1 MLRQDKERIVSELAE
16 RLKSSQNLLVADYRG
31 LTMPEIDELRSKLL
45 ETGARFSVV
54 KNTLTRLAA
63 EEAGVKQLL
72 ELVDG
77 PTAIAFIDADGD
89 PAAAAKILNDT
100 ARAHDVL
107 VIRGGLLEG
116 DTVSDVE
123 IKRLATLPPTEVL
136 RAQFAGTVAA
146 PLTTIVG
153 LFTAPLRDL
162 VNVID
167 ARITQLQEQ
176 GDSLAEREAARP
188 GTRVAVVSGD
198 RDLYQLV
205 RDPDISVLY
214 PIKGVTELLRVDGL
228 CRAHGVPLSLHCGP
242 AIHAHPG
249 TALSQLVHLE
259 YFHDHVRIE
268 SMLFDGVLSPLG
280 GELRPDR
287 SRPGLGLELK
297 RGDAERFRVR

>member
-31 LTMPEIDELRSKLL
+31 LSMPEIDELRSKLL

-63 EEAGVKQLL
+63 EEAGMKQLL
-72 ELVDG
+72 DLIDG
-77 PTAIAFIDADGD
+77 PTAIAFIDAEGD

-123 IKRLATLPPTEVL
+123 IKRLATLPPADVV
-136 RAQFAGTVAA
+136 RAQFAGAVAA

-162 VNVID
+162 VNVLD

-176 GDSLAEREAARP
+176 GETVAEPEAEATA
-188 GTRVAVVSGD
+188 GTEEPQAEVPAEEPQAIADEQSEETPSPDGDQPSGD
-198 RDLYQLV
+198 SEEEQ
-205 RDPDISVLY
+205 
-214 PIKGVTELLRVDGL
+214 E
-228 CRAHGVPLSLHCGP
+228 
-242 AIHAHPG
+242 
-249 TALSQLVHLE
+249 E
-259 YFHDHVRIE
+259 
-268 SMLFDGVLSPLG
+268 
-280 GELRPDR
+280 
-287 SRPGLGLELK
+287 
-297 RGDAERFRVR
+297 

>member
-31 LTMPEIDELRSKLL
+31 LSMPEIDELRSKLL

-63 EEAGVKQLL
+63 EEAGVKELL
-72 ELVDG
+72 DLIDG
-77 PTAIAFIDADGD
+77 PTAIAFIDAEGD

-123 IKRLATLPPTEVL
+123 IKRLATLPPADVL
-136 RAQFAGTVAA
+136 RAQFAGAVAA

-162 VNVID
+162 VNVLD

-176 GDSLAEREAARP
+176 GETVPEPEAEAAAETEEP
-188 GTRVAVVSGD
+188 QAEAPAEEPEAEANEQSEETPSPDGDQPSGD
-198 RDLYQLV
+198 SEEEQ
-205 RDPDISVLY
+205 
-214 PIKGVTELLRVDGL
+214 E
-228 CRAHGVPLSLHCGP
+228 
-242 AIHAHPG
+242 
-249 TALSQLVHLE
+249 E
-259 YFHDHVRIE
+259 
-268 SMLFDGVLSPLG
+268 
-280 GELRPDR
+280 
-287 SRPGLGLELK
+287 
-297 RGDAERFRVR
+297 

>member
-16 RLKSSQNLLVADYRG
+16 RLKNSQNLLVADYRG

-77 PTAIAFIDADGD
+77 PTAIAFIDAEGD

-123 IKRLATLPPTEVL
+123 VKRLATLPPAEVL

-153 LFTAPLRDL
+153 LFTAPVRDL

-176 GDSLAEREAARP
+176 GDSLPEREAEAP
-188 GTRVAVVSGD
+188 AEEPTAEAETSEPEAAVEEAPAEEAS
-198 RDLYQLV
+198 
-205 RDPDISVLY
+205 
-214 PIKGVTELLRVDGL
+214 TEE
-228 CRAHGVPLSLHCGP
+228 P
-242 AIHAHPG
+242 A
-249 TALSQLVHLE
+249 Q
-259 YFHDHVRIE
+259 E
-268 SMLFDGVLSPLG
+268 SNEEGQ
-280 GELRPDR
+280 E
-287 SRPGLGLELK
+287 E
-297 RGDAERFRVR
+297 

>member
-16 RLKSSQNLLVADYRG
+16 RLKNSQNLLVADYRG
-31 LTMPEIDELRSKLL
+31 LSMPEIDELRSKLL

-72 ELVDG
+72 DLIDG
-77 PTAIAFIDADGD
+77 PTAIAFIDAEGD

-100 ARAHDVL
+100 ARAHEVL

-123 IKRLATLPPTEVL
+123 IKRLATLPPADVV
-136 RAQFAGTVAA
+136 RAQFAGAVAA

-162 VNVID
+162 VNVLD

-176 GDSLAEREAARP
+176 GETVPEPEAEAAAETEEP
-188 GTRVAVVSGD
+188 QAEAPAEEPEAEADEQSEETPSPDGDQPSGD
-198 RDLYQLV
+198 SEEEQ
-205 RDPDISVLY
+205 
-214 PIKGVTELLRVDGL
+214 E
-228 CRAHGVPLSLHCGP
+228 
-242 AIHAHPG
+242 
-249 TALSQLVHLE
+249 E
-259 YFHDHVRIE
+259 
-268 SMLFDGVLSPLG
+268 
-280 GELRPDR
+280 
-287 SRPGLGLELK
+287 
-297 RGDAERFRVR
+297 

>member
-31 LTMPEIDELRSKLL
+31 LSMPEIDELRSKLL

-63 EEAGVKQLL
+63 EEAGVKELL
-72 ELVDG
+72 DLIDG
-77 PTAIAFIDADGD
+77 PTAIAFIDAEGD

-123 IKRLATLPPTEVL
+123 IKRLATLPPADVV
-136 RAQFAGTVAA
+136 RAQFAGAVAA

-162 VNVID
+162 VNVLD

-176 GDSLAEREAARP
+176 GETVPEPEAEAAAETEEP
-188 GTRVAVVSGD
+188 QAEAPAEEPEAEADEQSGETPSPDGDQPSGD
-198 RDLYQLV
+198 SEEEQ
-205 RDPDISVLY
+205 
-214 PIKGVTELLRVDGL
+214 E
-228 CRAHGVPLSLHCGP
+228 
-242 AIHAHPG
+242 
-249 TALSQLVHLE
+249 E
-259 YFHDHVRIE
+259 
-268 SMLFDGVLSPLG
+268 
-280 GELRPDR
+280 
-287 SRPGLGLELK
+287 
-297 RGDAERFRVR
+297 

>member
-1 MLRQDKERIVSELAE
+1 MLRQDKERIVGELAE

-45 ETGARFSVV
+45 EIGARFSVV

-72 ELVDG
+72 DLIDG
-77 PTAIAFIDADGD
+77 PTAIAFIDAEGD

-123 IKRLATLPPTEVL
+123 IKRLATLPPADVV
-136 RAQFAGTVAA
+136 RAQFAGAVAA

-162 VNVID
+162 VNVLD

-176 GDSLAEREAARP
+176 GETVPEPEAEAAAETEEP
-188 GTRVAVVSGD
+188 QAEVSAEEPQAEADEQSEETPSPDGDQPSGD
-198 RDLYQLV
+198 SDEEQ
-205 RDPDISVLY
+205 
-214 PIKGVTELLRVDGL
+214 E
-228 CRAHGVPLSLHCGP
+228 
-242 AIHAHPG
+242 
-249 TALSQLVHLE
+249 E
-259 YFHDHVRIE
+259 
-268 SMLFDGVLSPLG
+268 
-280 GELRPDR
+280 
-287 SRPGLGLELK
+287 
-297 RGDAERFRVR
+297 

>member
-31 LTMPEIDELRSKLL
+31 LSMPEIDELRSKLL

-63 EEAGVKQLL
+63 EEAGVKELL
-72 ELVDG
+72 DLIDG
-77 PTAIAFIDADGD
+77 PTAIAFIDAEGD

-100 ARAHDVL
+100 ARAHEVL

-123 IKRLATLPPTEVL
+123 IKRLATLPPADVV
-136 RAQFAGTVAA
+136 RAQFAGAVAG

-162 VNVID
+162 VNVLD

-176 GDSLAEREAARP
+176 GETVPEPEAEAAAETEEPQAEARAEEP
-188 GTRVAVVSGD
+188 QAEADEQSEETPSPDGDQPSGD
-198 RDLYQLV
+198 SEEEQ
-205 RDPDISVLY
+205 
-214 PIKGVTELLRVDGL
+214 E
-228 CRAHGVPLSLHCGP
+228 
-242 AIHAHPG
+242 
-249 TALSQLVHLE
+249 E
-259 YFHDHVRIE
+259 
-268 SMLFDGVLSPLG
+268 
-280 GELRPDR
+280 
-287 SRPGLGLELK
+287 
-297 RGDAERFRVR
+297 

>member
-1 MLRQDKERIVSELAE
+1 MLRQDKERIVGELAE

-72 ELVDG
+72 DLIDG
-77 PTAIAFIDADGD
+77 PTAIAFIDAEGD

-107 VIRGGLLEG
+107 VIRGGLFEG

-123 IKRLATLPPTEVL
+123 IKQLATLPPADVV
-136 RAQFAGTVAA
+136 RAQFAGAVAA

-162 VNVID
+162 VNVLD

-176 GDSLAEREAARP
+176 GETVPEPEAEAAAETEEP
-188 GTRVAVVSGD
+188 QAEVPAEEPQAEADEQSEETPSPDGDQPSGD
-198 RDLYQLV
+198 SDEEQ
-205 RDPDISVLY
+205 
-214 PIKGVTELLRVDGL
+214 E
-228 CRAHGVPLSLHCGP
+228 
-242 AIHAHPG
+242 
-249 TALSQLVHLE
+249 E
-259 YFHDHVRIE
+259 
-268 SMLFDGVLSPLG
+268 
-280 GELRPDR
+280 
-287 SRPGLGLELK
+287 
-297 RGDAERFRVR
+297 